1 MATTSPDTLL
11 LGFTIAKPTLFHLA
25 GLFGGFM
32 PLLVDFIQREAQKA
46 EERIS
51 LDATFWILKGIFLPI
66 CALIITAFAVSSS
79 NVTTWLAALYLGAS
93 FPILAQRIVSLKPE
107 LLKTQDDA

>member
-1 MATTSPDTLL
+1 MASTNTDIVLFGVSVAEP
-11 LGFTIAKPTLFHLA
+11 IAFQLA
-25 GLFGGFM
+25 GMFGGFM

-46 EERIS
+46 EERVI
-51 LDATFWILKGIFLPI
+51 LDKTFWILKGAVLPF
-66 CALIITAFAVSSS
+66 CALLITAFAVSSS

-93 FPILAQRIVSLKPE
+93 FPILAQRMVSLKPE